1 MFEVC
6 VPEQKRS
13 LPLVH
18 WEEESQNR
26 GQVETKQES
35 PSLREGG
42 EDGGSEGG
50 EKGREE
56 EKKKKRKGRREGEER
71 GKGRTEIGKNRLGK
85 GVNIFLFP
93 C

>member
-6 VPEQKRS
+6 VPERKRS

-26 GQVETKQES
+26 EQVETKQES
-35 PSLREGG
+35 PSLRDGG
-42 EDGGSEGG
+42 KDGGSEGG
-50 EKGREE
+50 EEGREE

-71 GKGRTEIGKNRLGK
+71 GRGERKRKNRNRKKQIGKGGK
-85 GVNIFLFP
+85 N
-93 C
+93 